1 MITQLEPDS
10 NIRKRL
16 GNLMPKERI
25 IWVDES
31 KKILDLIVNF
41 KRKIDL
47 IISNLNTPYFYEI
60 VKEDIFKKIYE
71 KLKIPEIPSF
81 GYYMKRDEKIEELI
95 RKYDFQAIIYEDKN
109 PEFTF
114 KYLQIAKE
122 KYPEIRVIEDQQKII
137 SVWLGT
143 DKEKELSK
151 EEKNSIERI
160 LMNVP
165 SQKHE
170 GDYKAMYE
178 EMKNERNSWKKK
190 YEKLL
195 DSIKNI
201 ISKE

>member
-109 PEFTF
+109 P
-114 KYLQIAKE
+114 
-122 KYPEIRVIEDQQKII
+122 D
-137 SVWLGT
+137 
-143 DKEKELSK
+143 
-151 EEKNSIERI
+151 
-160 LMNVP
+160 
-165 SQKHE
+165 
-170 GDYKAMYE
+170 
-178 EMKNERNSWKKK
+178 
-190 YEKLL
+190 
-195 DSIKNI
+195 
-201 ISKE
+201 